1 MDDGCTVKIIRVN
14 DSQTTR
20 EQGKVAKPRNEIE
33 RQRDRAKNNSA
44 ENQWEEIA
52 RQAAGTDGGSPS
64 VAVGGK
70 RVMGKEL
77 Y

>member
-1 MDDGCTVKIIRVN
+1 MTHR
-14 DSQTTR
+14 QR
-20 EQGKVAKPRNEIE
+20 ENRGKVAKPRNEIE
-33 RQRDRAKNNSA
+33 RQGDREKNNSA

-70 RVMGKEL
+70 RVMGKEIIL
-77 Y
+77 KIR